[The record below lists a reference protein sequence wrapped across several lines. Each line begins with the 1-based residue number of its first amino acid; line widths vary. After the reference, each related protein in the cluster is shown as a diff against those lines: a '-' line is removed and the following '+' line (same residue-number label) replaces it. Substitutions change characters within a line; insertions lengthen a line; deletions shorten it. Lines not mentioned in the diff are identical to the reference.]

1 MSGLGISELFS
12 FVVATLMACLI
23 PVLTLAAMLSRHHG
37 SWTPHYQKEE
47 HLATAGEGAF
57 RTTEVKTSQWK
68 VVGNGLPVLVAIAAF
83 TSFFVA
89 QMVIPAAPA
98 ALLGLV
104 IGLDG
109 GGSNQKTWLVL
120 YALSFFPGAV
130 CAIQTGRA
138 GLALLRGNRF
148 AATSAIRWN
157 SILNLGYNM
166 LFAGGVAF
174 AKFSGIRDLEFAYVG
189 LAYGAVVVTHTI
201 FVHAVF
207 SGYQERFVAS

>member
-1 MSGLGISELFS
+1 M
-12 FVVATLMACLI
+12 
-23 PVLTLAAMLSRHHG
+23 
-37 SWTPHYQKEE
+37 
-47 HLATAGEGAF
+47 
-57 RTTEVKTSQWK
+57 
-68 VVGNGLPVLVAIAAF
+68 VGNGLPVLVAIAAF

-109 GGSNQKTWLVL
+109 GGSNQKTWLLL

-138 GLALLRGNRF
+138 GLSLLRGNRL
-148 AATSAIRWN
+148 AATSSVRLN
-157 SILNLGYNM
+157 SILNLSYNV
-166 LFAGGVAF
+166 LFASGVAF
-174 AKFSGIRDLEFAYVG
+174 AKLSGVRDLEFAYVG

-207 SGYQERFVAS
+207 TRYEKRFVA